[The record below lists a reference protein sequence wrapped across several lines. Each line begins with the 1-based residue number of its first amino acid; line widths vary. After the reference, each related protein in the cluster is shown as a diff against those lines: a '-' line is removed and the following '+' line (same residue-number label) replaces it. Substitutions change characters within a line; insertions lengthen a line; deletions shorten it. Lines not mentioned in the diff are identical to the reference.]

1 MAWVKSLGLH
11 PPLGIEGQPVEG
23 RYAWDVITDEEGEDE
38 LLTVGN
44 CVIWKK
50 GGVFRKSFNLEIEK
64 DEPILQALLTRFP
77 TTDTVNNGSTGK
89 TGMGQVGRGKAK
101 AEKEKSTLAKALV
114 VFLKTQAHIY
124 FLSGTSHI
132 VHMPFEVESACAAPV
147 GVIIQRKPKTQ
158 NLAPVSLRFPRVP
171 PSSFVSSQLSPPSH
185 RLHSV
190 ASSFSVEGLGQPKT
204 LPLRL
209 STTMENMFDTPL
221 GSNDSHWPRLVC
233 LTDPLL
239 ELGLVVSHSPTSAH
253 GDKLKNPAKSP
264 FLDLAEEVLHVE
276 TVQEDLVLAITANRE
291 TNLYTIWQ
299 LTYIQNEDVFTKDRK
314 KRKGSISRRRSS
326 MQPRLSSGVT
336 TPVVPSFRES
346 LGSQAKPSG
355 RKTRRSE
362 KLEKARSDDIAL
374 ALGEEYEGEKTRR
387 QSRRVSSLLARAD
400 LSASHERTTF
410 AEPSISSNFAE
421 NRRATG
427 ARVRQSGGSAHLNL
441 STAYSTS
448 SFSNMPTPKV
458 DDLLE
463 ELEAFPDMA
472 LDDHSFDGLTREIL
486 LSKIHSVAMDNTNV
500 RYSLSDQPARAQA
513 RVFVVDGPPFASDEA
528 GKRDLLIGI
537 QDPLDKRLQLLPL
550 CVERQSENGLE
561 ARNGRKVHP
570 GGTGAPRITPDVL
583 RRAHNVVDSCK
594 ISDGD
599 QSMILILSENTTGH
613 KELSIQAPWSA
624 MTTLTLPMLYA
635 DNIGSLDYTGTHVKR
650 EVKGRRSVGAKLSA
664 SNITKIRHS
673 RSSGVVDLEDRDGKI
688 HRVQIQLQPT
698 SLQVRKTLQ
707 VCRSVLPTESS
718 EKVLAG
724 WWHILK
730 WMEDH
735 KITTADP
742 EWSAL
747 VIEVFSIFLALSPLP
762 LGSSSSVPKGTHRRR
777 RSLDP
782 SAGTYEKMLSST
794 APNASAF
801 PPWMHSHAWRW
812 MLEEDTPAMPV
823 NSSPSSHEDF
833 LTLHIRLAKSYL
845 ASAPGQGAL
854 GPAGYLPTAS
864 GRSPEDRS
872 RAAWGIASGLHLLL
886 EEDKLDTMAREY
898 SSLGRANLRV
908 LLCQIGRWLGWRE
921 FIAIHEIG
929 VQVDLDPRNDHDL
942 STRGMPEPPSLIS
955 VYDWIQSQLAGDK
968 SIGFPTLADVYAV
981 VAQRNVS
988 RDDTHRRWSSVM
1000 PRTSLFNKFFSS
1012 LTPSTT
1018 YVEVVELMNR
1028 CGFTVNILES
1038 LPEAVLTPLK
1048 DAISMCQARPP
1059 TAWSKELLALVHRSD
1074 IAVMLKRHR
1083 PQQVLN
1089 ASTAP
1094 PSHMATRDYKAICA
1108 TVERSANYGHL
1119 PNESADR
1126 QAIIHALFREDRR
1139 LIEADMMLSTR
1150 HHRVIQ
1156 CNSEPNWSESEYLEK
1171 QKEQV
1176 TVVATGT
1183 LAIPAGR
1190 GLMQY
1195 GLRFPLPTERY
1206 DIMGFNLTCL
1216 VKPTNILVN
1225 ADKSLFVEEKVNWA
1239 FFHQGAAAGLQVSPQ
1254 AKGIDNNWII
1264 YNKPGGEPSNRHA
1277 GFLLALG
1284 LNGHLKSMVKWVA
1297 FKYLTTKHTMT
1308 SIGLLLGLAAS
1319 FMGTMDNLITR
1330 VLTVHVT
1337 RLLPPGAAELNLS
1350 HLTQT
1355 AGLMGIGLVYCQS
1368 QHRRMSEIMMSEIEH
1383 EGDEDEEDPLRNE
1396 GYRLAA
1402 GFALGL
1408 INLGKGTD
1416 LRGLHDMRLTEKLLT
1431 LASAT
1436 KKVELVNVLDR
1447 SAPGAVVAIAL
1458 MFMKSEDHIVA
1469 RKVDIPDSVLQFTYI
1484 RPDILLLRTLA
1495 KNLILWSQV
1504 EPTVDWIRSSLPKEY
1519 RWRHLLQGP
1528 RSLRSKDM
1536 PFYSILA
1543 GLLFSLGMRFAGSG
1557 NLQVRDLL
1565 VKYLDSFR
1573 DLAKQPAECYDAQ
1586 LACNNVQMCQD
1597 IVALSAAS
1605 VMAGTGDLD
1614 VLRRLRSLHGRDDPH
1629 TSYGSHMAA
1638 HLAIGALF
1646 LGSGTVTFSTSKLA
1660 IASLLIAF
1668 YPLFPSGIQDN
1679 RAHLQAFR
1687 HFWVFAGDP
1696 RCLVSKDIATGQPVS
1711 VPVLIKLKAR
1721 APSTFNQ
1728 ASPSKSRRKARHA
1741 VFPQHQ
1747 APTIIRKNTP
1757 CLLPPLEEISTVRTD
1772 ATAQGYWNLE
1782 LDFEHRPELV
1792 TEFKKNQTLH
1802 LRQRPLHESI
1812 FGATLRALGRD
1823 GLAEKKASTVFAG
1836 DTTSSSGS
1844 GGRDPLEWVFDQPAL
1859 AGLTHAERA
1868 MVLDRSGGEG
1878 GSEEAATTE
1887 VDARLAL
1894 ESELDGWSREGLEGL
1909 KLLFGWA
1916 ERRAL
1921 SRSSADVPQ
1930 EDGGGGAEGEGWWLR
1945 DSVVEMLKGKA
1956 WLAAR
1961 EESV

>member
-23 RYAWDVITDEEGEDE
+23 TYTWDVIADDEGEDE

-50 GGVFRKSFNLEIEK
+50 GGLFRKSFNLEIEK
-64 DEPILQALLTRFP
+64 DEPILQALITRFP
-77 TTDTVNNGSTGK
+77 TTDTDNKGNMNNASMGK
-89 TGMGQVGRGKAK
+89 SSNGGTKVR
-101 AEKEKSTLAKALV
+101 KEKTITLAKALV

-147 GVIIQRKPKTQ
+147 GVIIQRRPRTQ

-171 PSSFVSSQLSPPSH
+171 PSSFVSSQLSPTPH
-185 RLHSV
+185 RQHSMT
-190 ASSFSVEGLGQPKT
+190 SSFSVEGLGQPKT

-209 STTMENMFDTPL
+209 STTMENMFQTPL
-221 GSNDSHWPRLVC
+221 ETNDSHWPRLVC

-239 ELGLVVSHSPTSAH
+239 ELGLVVSHIPTSAQ
-253 GDKLKNPAKSP
+253 GGRRKSPAKSP
-264 FLDLAEEVLHVE
+264 FLDLAEEILHIE
-276 TVQEDLVLAITANRE
+276 TVQGDLVLAITANRE

-299 LTYIQNEDVFTKDRK
+299 LTYIRNEDVFTKDRK
-314 KRKGSISRRRSS
+314 KRKGNISRRRSS
-326 MQPRLSSGVT
+326 MQPRLSSGAT

-346 LGSQAKPSG
+346 LGTQAQPPGKRN
-355 RKTRRSE
+355 RKSE
-362 KLEKARSDDIAL
+362 RLEKAKSDDIAI
-374 ALGEEYEGEKTRR
+374 ALGEENEGEKTRR

-410 AEPSISSNFAE
+410 AEPSIASTFAE

-427 ARVRQSGGSAHLNL
+427 ARARQSGGSVPLNL
-441 STAYSTS
+441 SAAYSMNS
-448 SFSNMPTPKV
+448 LSNLPTPRV
-458 DDLLE
+458 DDFLD
-463 ELEAFPDMA
+463 ELEGFPDMA

-486 LSKIHSVAMDNTNV
+486 LTKIHSMAMDNTNV
-500 RYSLSDQPARAQA
+500 RYSLSNQPARAQA
-513 RVFVVDGPPFASDEA
+513 KVFVIDSPPFATDES

-537 QDPLDKRLQLLPL
+537 QDSLDKRLQLLPL
-550 CVERQSENGLE
+550 CVERQS
-561 ARNGRKVHP
+561 KT
-570 GGTGAPRITPDVL
+570 GTGTRNSVKLNSAGTETFRITPDVS

-594 ISDGD
+594 VSDGD
-599 QSMILILSENTTGH
+599 QSLILILAENTPDQR
-613 KELSIQAPWSA
+613 ELSIQAPWSA
-624 MTTLTLPMLYA
+624 MSPLMLPMLYA
-635 DNIGSLDYTGTHVKR
+635 DKLGSLDYTGTHVNRK
-650 EVKGRRSVGAKLSA
+650 VKGRRSVGAKLSA
-664 SNITKIRHS
+664 SNMTRIRHS
-673 RSSGVVDLEDRDGKI
+673 RSSGVIDLEDRDGNV
-688 HRVQIQLQPT
+688 HRVQIQLQP
-698 SLQVRKTLQ
+698 SCPQVRKVLQ
-707 VCRSVLPTESS
+707 ICRSVLPTESS
-718 EKVLAG
+718 EKLMAG
-724 WWHILK
+724 WWHIMK
-730 WMEDH
+730 WMEDQ
-735 KITTADP
+735 KIDTANR
-742 EWSAL
+742 EWSSL
-747 VIEVFSIFLALSPLP
+747 VLEILSIILSLSPSTL
-762 LGSSSSVPKGTHRRR
+762 SSPSSVLQTTPRRR

-782 SAGTYEKMLSST
+782 STGTYERMLSFT
-794 APNASAF
+794 APNASSF
-801 PPWMHSHAWRW
+801 PPWLQSHAWRW
-812 MLEEDTPAMPV
+812 MLDEGTSAMPAGL
-823 NSSPSSHEDF
+823 PGPPQEDF
-833 LTLHIRLAKSYL
+833 LTSHVRLAKLYMVST
-845 ASAPGQGAL
+845 PGQAAL
-854 GPAGYLPTAS
+854 GSTGYLPTAIHHN
-864 GRSPEDRS
+864 PDDRNK
-872 RAAWGIASGLHLLL
+872 AAWGIIYGLHLWL
-886 EEDKLDTMAREY
+886 EEEKLDVMVPEF
-898 SSLGRANLRV
+898 SPLGRATIRV
-908 LLCQIGRWLGWRE
+908 ILCQVGRWLGWHD
-921 FIAIHEIG
+921 FVALHGLG
-929 VQVDLDPRNDHDL
+929 VQADLDPRNDHDL
-942 STRGMPEPPSLIS
+942 STLGMPDSPQLIS
-955 VYDWIQSQLAGDK
+955 VFDWIQSQLAGDK
-968 SIGFPTLADVYAV
+968 SLGFPTLADVYAV
-981 VAQRNVS
+981 VTQRNVS
-988 RDDTHRRWSSVM
+988 NDDACRRWSSVM
-1000 PRTSLFNKFFSS
+1000 PRTFMFKKLFSS
-1012 LTPSTT
+1012 LTPTT
-1018 YVEVVELMNR
+1018 THVEVVELMNR
-1028 CGFTVNILES
+1028 CGFTADILET
-1038 LPEAVLTPLK
+1038 LPEAVLAPLK

-1059 TAWSKELLALVHRSD
+1059 TAWPKDLLALVHRSD
-1074 IAVMLKRHR
+1074 IATMLKRHR
-1083 PQQVLN
+1083 PRQVLA

-1094 PSHMATRDYKAICA
+1094 PSHTATRDYKAICA
-1108 TVERSANYGHL
+1108 SVERAANYGHL
-1119 PNESADR
+1119 PNESTDR

-1139 LIEADMMLSTR
+1139 LIEADAMLSTR

-1156 CNSEPNWSESEYLEK
+1156 CNSEPHWAESEYLEK

-1176 TVVATGT
+1176 TIVATGT

-1195 GLRFPLPTERY
+1195 GLRFPLPTEKY

-1225 ADKSLFVEEKVNWA
+1225 ADKSLFIEEKVNWA

-1264 YNKPGGEPSNRHA
+1264 YNKPSGEPSNRHA

-1368 QHRRMSEIMMSEIEH
+1368 QHRRMSEVMMSEIEH

-1431 LASAT
+1431 LSSAT

-1447 SAPGAVVAIAL
+1447 SAAGAVIAIAL
-1458 MFMKSEDHIVA
+1458 IFMKSDDHIVA
-1469 RKVDIPDSVLQFTYI
+1469 RKVDIPDSVMQFTYI

-1495 KNLILWSQV
+1495 KNLIMWSCVQ
-1504 EPTVDWIRSSLPKEY
+1504 PTVEWIRSSLPKEY
-1519 RWRHLLQGP
+1519 RWRHMLQGP

-1543 GLLFSLGMRFAGSG
+1543 GLLFSLGLRFAGSG
-1557 NLQVRDLL
+1557 NTQVRDLL
-1565 VKYLDSFR
+1565 VKYLDKFR

-1586 LACNNVQMCQD
+1586 LARNNVQMCQD
-1597 IVALSAAS
+1597 VVALSAAS
-1605 VMAGTGDLD
+1605 VMAGTGDLE
-1614 VLRRLRSLHGRDDPH
+1614 VMRRLRSLHGRDDPH

-1646 LGSGTVTFSTSKLA
+1646 LGSGTATFSTSNLA

-1687 HFWVFAGDP
+1687 HFWVFAADP
-1696 RCLVSKDIATGQPVS
+1696 RCLVSKDIATGQPIS
-1711 VPVLIKLKAR
+1711 VPVLIKLR
-1721 APSTFNQ
+1721 APAPLPTKQ
-1728 ASPSKSRRKARHA
+1728 ASPSKSRHRARHSLA
-1741 VFPQHQ
+1741 PQQ
-1747 APTIIRKNTP
+1747 KVPMIIRKYTP
-1757 CLLPPLEEISTVRTD
+1757 CLLPPFEEISTVRTD

-1782 LDFEHRPELV
+1782 LDFEQRPELV
-1792 TEFKKNQTLH
+1792 AEFRKNQTLH

-1823 GLAEKKASTVFAG
+1823 GLTDKSSNTIFSG
-1836 DTTSSSGS
+1836 DASSSSTGS
-1844 GGRDPLEWVFDQPAL
+1844 RDPLEWIFNQPAL
-1859 AGLTHAERA
+1859 IGLTHAERS

-1887 VDARLAL
+1887 VDALLTL
-1894 ESELDGWSREGLEGL
+1894 ESGLDGWSKEGLEGL
-1909 KLLFGWA
+1909 KLLFEWA
-1916 ERRAL
+1916 GRRVP
-1921 SRSSADVPQ
+1921 SSSSEEAQ
-1930 EDGGGGAEGEGWWLR
+1930 REEGGAEGGGWWLR

-1961 EESV
+1961 EEMV

>member
-1 MAWVKSLGLH
+1 
-11 PPLGIEGQPVEG
+11 
-23 RYAWDVITDEEGEDE
+23 
-38 LLTVGN
+38 
-44 CVIWKK
+44 
-50 GGVFRKSFNLEIEK
+50 
-64 DEPILQALLTRFP
+64 
-77 TTDTVNNGSTGK
+77 
-89 TGMGQVGRGKAK
+89 
-101 AEKEKSTLAKALV
+101 
-114 VFLKTQAHIY
+114 
-124 FLSGTSHI
+124 
-132 VHMPFEVESACAAPV
+132 
-147 GVIIQRKPKTQ
+147 
-158 NLAPVSLRFPRVP
+158 
-171 PSSFVSSQLSPPSH
+171 
-185 RLHSV
+185 
-190 ASSFSVEGLGQPKT
+190 
-204 LPLRL
+204 
-209 STTMENMFDTPL
+209 
-221 GSNDSHWPRLVC
+221 
-233 LTDPLL
+233 
-239 ELGLVVSHSPTSAH
+239 
-253 GDKLKNPAKSP
+253 
-264 FLDLAEEVLHVE
+264 
-276 TVQEDLVLAITANRE
+276 
-291 TNLYTIWQ
+291 
-299 LTYIQNEDVFTKDRK
+299 
-314 KRKGSISRRRSS
+314 
-326 MQPRLSSGVT
+326 
-336 TPVVPSFRES
+336 
-346 LGSQAKPSG
+346 
-355 RKTRRSE
+355 
-362 KLEKARSDDIAL
+362 
-374 ALGEEYEGEKTRR
+374 
-387 QSRRVSSLLARAD
+387 
-400 LSASHERTTF
+400 
-410 AEPSISSNFAE
+410 
-421 NRRATG
+421 
-427 ARVRQSGGSAHLNL
+427 
-441 STAYSTS
+441 
-448 SFSNMPTPKV
+448 
-458 DDLLE
+458 
-463 ELEAFPDMA
+463 
-472 LDDHSFDGLTREIL
+472 
-486 LSKIHSVAMDNTNV
+486 
-500 RYSLSDQPARAQA
+500 
-513 RVFVVDGPPFASDEA
+513 
-528 GKRDLLIGI
+528 
-537 QDPLDKRLQLLPL
+537 
-550 CVERQSENGLE
+550 
-561 ARNGRKVHP
+561 
-570 GGTGAPRITPDVL
+570 
-583 RRAHNVVDSCK
+583 
-594 ISDGD
+594 
-599 QSMILILSENTTGH
+599 
-613 KELSIQAPWSA
+613 
-624 MTTLTLPMLYA
+624 
-635 DNIGSLDYTGTHVKR
+635 
-650 EVKGRRSVGAKLSA
+650 
-664 SNITKIRHS
+664 
-673 RSSGVVDLEDRDGKI
+673 
-688 HRVQIQLQPT
+688 
-698 SLQVRKTLQ
+698 
-707 VCRSVLPTESS
+707 
-718 EKVLAG
+718 
-724 WWHILK
+724 
-730 WMEDH
+730 
-735 KITTADP
+735 
-742 EWSAL
+742 
-747 VIEVFSIFLALSPLP
+747 
-762 LGSSSSVPKGTHRRR
+762 
-777 RSLDP
+777 
-782 SAGTYEKMLSST
+782 
-794 APNASAF
+794 
-801 PPWMHSHAWRW
+801 
-812 MLEEDTPAMPV
+812 
-823 NSSPSSHEDF
+823 
-833 LTLHIRLAKSYL
+833 
-845 ASAPGQGAL
+845 
-854 GPAGYLPTAS
+854 
-864 GRSPEDRS
+864 
-872 RAAWGIASGLHLLL
+872 
-886 EEDKLDTMAREY
+886 
-898 SSLGRANLRV
+898 
-908 LLCQIGRWLGWRE
+908 
-921 FIAIHEIG
+921 
-929 VQVDLDPRNDHDL
+929 
-942 STRGMPEPPSLIS
+942 
-955 VYDWIQSQLAGDK
+955 
-968 SIGFPTLADVYAV
+968 
-981 VAQRNVS
+981 
-988 RDDTHRRWSSVM
+988 M
-1000 PRTSLFNKFFSS
+1000 PRTSMFNKFFSS

-1028 CGFTVNILES
+1028 YGFTVNILES

-1083 PQQVLN
+1083 PQQVFT
-1089 ASTAP
+1089 ASAAP
-1094 PSHMATRDYKAICA
+1094 PSHTATRDYKAICA

-1171 QKEQV
+1171 QKELV

-1225 ADKSLFVEEKVNWA
+1225 ADRSLFVEEKVNWA

-1264 YNKPGGEPSNRHA
+1264 YNKPSGEPSNRHA

-1319 FMGTMDNLITR
+1319 FIGTMDNLITR

-1416 LRGLHDMRLTEKLLT
+1416 LRGLHDMRLTEKLLS

-1458 MFMKSEDHIVA
+1458 MFMKSEDQIVA

-1495 KNLILWSQV
+1495 KNLIMWSHV

-1557 NLQVRDLL
+1557 NLQVRNLL
-1565 VKYLDSFR
+1565 VKYLDRFR

-1597 IVALSAAS
+1597 VVALSAAS
-1605 VMAGTGDLD
+1605 VMAGTGDLY
-1614 VLRRLRSLHGRDDPH
+1614 VLRRLRSLHGRADPH

-1638 HLAIGALF
+1638 HMATGALF
-1646 LGSGTVTFSTSKLA
+1646 LGSGTVTFSTSNLA
-1660 IASLLIAF
+1660 TASLLIAF
-1668 YPLFPSGIQDN
+1668 YPLFPSSIQDN

-1687 HFWVFAGDP
+1687 HFWVFAADP

-1711 VPVLIKLKAR
+1711 VPVLIRLKAP
-1721 APSTFNQ
+1721 APSSSKQ
-1728 ASPSKSRRKARHA
+1728 ASPSKSRRSARHA
-1741 VFPQHQ
+1741 TFR
-1747 APTIIRKNTP
+1747 APTTIRDITP
-1757 CLLPPLEEISTVRTD
+1757 CLLPPLEEISSVRTD

-1802 LRQRPLHESI
+1802 LRQRPLHESV
-1812 FGATLRALGRD
+1812 FCATLRALGRD
-1823 GLAEKKASTVFAG
+1823 GLVSEKNANTVFAG
-1836 DTTSSSGS
+1836 DASSSSGS
-1844 GGRDPLEWVFDQPAL
+1844 GGSSRDHPLEWVFNQPAL

-1868 MVLDRSGGEG
+1868 MVLDHSGGEG

-1921 SRSSADVPQ
+1921 FKRSAEVPREEEEEEGDEIFGASGSRT
-1930 EDGGGGAEGEGWWLR
+1930 EGEGWWLR

-1956 WLAAR
+1956 WLAAQ